1 MYQCIVSIL
10 KKHNDNMYNIY
21 IYICGR
27 LLRFAKIKIL
37 EQCEEAK
44 KCGFAATKKS
54 NFDILA
60 FVAETFAGPFF
71 RLRDRNSVCVV
82 RSLRVSEF
90 AFSYKN
96 TILHVTLFLDDGG
109 DVSKNACLTRYVPS
123 SFKLTGSKFEV
134 GGSMPNLCVSG

>member
-1 MYQCIVSIL
+1 MIICI
-10 KKHNDNMYNIY
+10 IY
-21 IYICGR
+21 IYISICGR

-37 EQCEEAK
+37 ESCV
-44 KCGFAATKKS
+44 F
-54 NFDILA
+54 LA

-71 RLRDRNSVCVV
+71 RLRDRNSVYVV

-134 GGSMPNLCVSG
+134 GGSMPNLCVSVHVFSLQLLAGKVQ